1 MEQGSFFLFMLLVWN
16 ELLKFSVCKGYVG
29 NVSVCKGSIGNVTIS
44 NEEWMF
50 LGGDLYNS
58 LCICE

>member
-1 MEQGSFFLFMLLVWN
+1 MEQGSFFLFMLLVRN
-16 ELLKFSVCKGYVG
+16 ELLKFSVCNDYVSNG
-29 NVSVCKGSIGNVTIS
+29 HVCKGSVCNVTIS